1 MATKQYTLK
10 TFTSTRK
17 LQIDYAKELNE
28 QQLAAVTSEPGPAL
42 VIAGAGSGKTRTL
55 TYRVAY
61 LIEHGV
67 TADRILL
74 LTFTNKAAKEMLRR
88 VGDLIQSDV
97 TGMWGGTFHHMANRG
112 LRRHA
117 KLLGFPHDY
126 TILDREDARDL
137 LNAIIVEAKID
148 TKKQRFPKGDVLAD
162 IFSMAVNTEK
172 PVRQVISELY
182 PHFSELT
189 EQIEKL
195 RPKYQERKL
204 KNTAM
209 DYDDLL
215 ALWLRLL
222 LENEEVCARYAQQ
235 FQFVLVDEYQDTN
248 KIQADIIDRL
258 ASAHKHLMVVG
269 DDSQSIYSWRGA
281 NFQNI
286 IAFPKRYPGCQVFK
300 IETNYRSVP
309 EILEVAN
316 AAIAPN
322 VHQFPK
328 TLRASRE
335 PGTKPVLVPA
345 YDVSQQAAFVGQ
357 RILELHEEGTSLNE
371 IAVLYRSHYHAME
384 LQMELTRRNIPF
396 LITSGLRFFEQA
408 HIKDVSSYL
417 KIVINPA
424 DELAFKRVVKLMRGV
439 GDKGADRIWLAAS
452 GQSVGLL
459 QGLDAQ
465 PVVATVPAKAR
476 ADWRQFVDTVRELE
490 PIKQKPAEM
499 IRAVIEA
506 GYGDY
511 LKTSFPNY
519 TQRLEDLNQLA
530 LFAQKY
536 ENAELF
542 LSELALM
549 TNLEAEEA
557 GPVQVEDELVR
568 LSTIHQAKGL
578 EWQAVFVIWLA
589 DGMFPNAR
597 ALNSEDGEEEERRL
611 FYVAI
616 TRAKDELYLVW
627 PQMRFNSGY
636 QDVMQKP
643 SRFLQDIPSGLLDS
657 FALKQGFEN

>member
-1 MATKQYTLK
+1 MAAKTYTIK
-10 TFTSTRK
+10 PFTAGRK
-17 LQIDYAKELNE
+17 LQIEYAKELNP
-28 QQLAAVTSEPGPAL
+28 QQLEAVTSDPGPAL

-61 LIEHGV
+61 LIEQGV
-67 TADRILL
+67 PAERILL

-88 VGDLIQSDV
+88 VGDLIQSDISQ
-97 TGMWGGTFHHMANRG
+97 MWGGTFHHMANRG

-117 KLLGFPHDY
+117 KLLGFPNDY

-137 LNAIIVEAKID
+137 LNALIVEAKID

-162 IFSMAVNTEK
+162 IYSMAVNTEK
-172 PVRQVISELY
+172 PIRQVVGELY
-182 PHFSELT
+182 PHFGELT

-195 RPKYQERKL
+195 QPKYQERKK

-215 ALWLRLL
+215 AYWLRLL
-222 LENEEVCARYAQQ
+222 QEQAEIRERYAQQ

-248 KIQADIIDRL
+248 KIQADMIDL
-258 ASAHKHLMVVG
+258 MASAHKHLMVVG

-286 IAFPKRYPGCQVFK
+286 IEFPKRYPGCQVFK

-322 VHQFPK
+322 RHQFPK
-328 TLRASRE
+328 KLRADRK
-335 PGTKPVLVPA
+335 PGSKPVLVPA
-345 YDVSQQAAFVGQ
+345 YDVSQQAAFVAQ
-357 RILELHEEGTSLNE
+357 RMLELHEEGVSLNE
-371 IAVLYRSHYHAME
+371 MAVLYRSHYHAME
-384 LQMELTRRNIPF
+384 LQMELTRRNLPF

-408 HIKDVSSYL
+408 HIKDVAAYL
-417 KIVINPA
+417 KIVVNPA
-424 DELAFKRVVKLMRGV
+424 DELSFKRAAKLMRGI
-439 GDKGADRIWLAAS
+439 GDKAADKIWLTVA
-452 GQSVGLL
+452 GKPNFL
-459 QGLDAQ
+459 QHLNSP
-465 PVVATVPAKAR
+465 PVVAAVPAKAR
-476 ADWRQFVDTVRELE
+476 ADWKQFVATLCQIDPLKE
-490 PIKQKPAEM
+490 KPAEM
-499 IRAVIEA
+499 IRVVVEA
-506 GYGDY
+506 GYEDY
-511 LKTSFPNY
+511 LTASFPNY
-519 TQRLEDLNQLA
+519 AARLEDLNQLA

-536 ENAELF
+536 ENSEQF

-549 TNLEAEEA
+549 TNLEAEDTV
-557 GPVQVEDELVR
+557 PVQAEDELVR
-568 LSTIHQAKGL
+568 LSTVHQAKGL
-578 EWQAVFVIWLA
+578 EWKVVFLIWLA

-597 ALNSEDGEEEERRL
+597 ALNSPDGEEEERRL

-616 TRAKDELYLVW
+616 TRGKDELYLVY

-636 QDVMQKP
+636 QDVLQKP
-643 SRFLQDIPSGLLDS
+643 SRFLQDIPKELLDQFELKS
-657 FALKQGFEN
+657 QFASY